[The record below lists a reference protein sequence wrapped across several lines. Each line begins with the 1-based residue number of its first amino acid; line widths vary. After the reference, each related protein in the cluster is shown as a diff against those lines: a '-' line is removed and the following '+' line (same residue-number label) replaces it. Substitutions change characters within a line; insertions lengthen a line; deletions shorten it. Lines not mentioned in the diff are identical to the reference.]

1 MTIEGR
7 PFLGPDQTYEK
18 QRQCRMQD
26 AIDDYLQDDKVSA
39 RQTYEEM
46 LSCINDVIE
55 YHKSSM
61 DRAVA
66 LRSLMMGNRE
76 VDLDAAQAR
85 EIIND
90 YVKNLPAQQEPVYNE
105 DGTTS
110 YGYAAHITLG
120 DIHKFQRGSSL

>member
-1 MTIEGR
+1 MTTER
-7 PFLGPDQTYEK
+7 PFITPPLRKTYEE
-18 QRQCRMQD
+18 QRKDRMQD
-26 AIDDYLQDDKVSA
+26 AIDDYLQDGKVTA

-61 DRAVA
+61 DRAIA

-76 VDLDAAQAR
+76 VDLSDFA
-85 EIIND
+85 
-90 YVKNLPAQQEPVYNE
+90 KNLPAQQEPVYNE

>member
-7 PFLGPDQTYEK
+7 PFVGPDNTYEK
-18 QRQCRMQD
+18 QRKCRMQD
-26 AIDDYLQDDKVSA
+26 AIDDYLQDDTVSP

-55 YHKSSM
+55 YHKSNM

-66 LRSLMMGNRE
+66 LRSLMMGHRE
-76 VDLDAAQAR
+76 VDL
-85 EIIND
+85 ND
-90 YVKNLPAQQEPVYNE
+90 YVKNLPAQQDPVYNE
-105 DGTTS
+105 DGTTT

-120 DIHKFQRGSSL
+120 DIHKFQRESSL